1 MIQRVVDVCQPLERL
16 IVTIIVIV
24 IVIVIVTIIVIVIV
38 WEDVGFAE
46 FREIT
51 VATPHE

>member
-1 MIQRVVDVCQPLERL
+1 MIQHVVDVCQPLERL

-24 IVIVIVTIIVIVIV
+24 IVIVIV
-38 WEDVGFAE
+38 WEDVGFPE

>member
-1 MIQRVVDVCQPLERL
+1 MIQRVVDVGQPLERL
-16 IVTIIVIV
+16 IVTIIVVV
-24 IVIVIVTIIVIVIV
+24 IVIVIIIVNVIV
-38 WEDVGFAE
+38 WEDVGFPE

>member
-16 IVTIIVIV
+16 IVTIIAIL
-24 IVIVIVTIIVIVIV
+24 IVIVIV
-38 WEDVGFAE
+38 WEDVGFPE